1 MTFPRVRAHT
11 PCPVGG
17 NSLLQLLHMT
27 WSRTKQ
33 GRSSRRQLSF
43 DFLPRNFTRTIFCG
57 NSFGRIRTG
66 YSSDFLAQ
74 NLVPHWGFHG
84 DSQRSLSR
92 WANEWKI
99 NDSKT
104 QLEYTRGQRI
114 HLVASDLLA
123 RAILAALLHLRRSF
137 HVLQRLT

>member
-17 NSLLQLLHMT
+17 NSLLQLLQMT
-27 WSRTKQ
+27 CSPTKQ

-57 NSFGRIRTG
+57 NSFGRICKG

-84 DSQRSLSR
+84 YSQRSLSR

-123 RAILAALLHLRRSF
+123 RAILAALLHLGRSF